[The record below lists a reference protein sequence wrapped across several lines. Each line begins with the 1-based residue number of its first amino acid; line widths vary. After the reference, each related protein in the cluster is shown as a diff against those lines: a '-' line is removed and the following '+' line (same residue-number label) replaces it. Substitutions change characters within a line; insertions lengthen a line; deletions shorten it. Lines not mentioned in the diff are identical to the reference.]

1 MTFFGVKQYSF
12 APYISI
18 TGNSILKKLFVF
30 IIIFFLIAGN
40 IPVAV
45 FADEVSEEEAPEQT
59 APAPAEFYF
68 SPGCGWPEAP
78 DIAPEGAVLM
88 DADSGAVLYGKN
100 MNKTYYP
107 ASITK
112 IMTCLLAME
121 NSSLDEMV
129 EFSSNAVFG
138 IDRGSSNVGMDVGQ
152 SITMEEAIYCI
163 MLASANEVAAAVAE
177 HISGSVDSFAELMNE
192 RAKELGC
199 KNTHFVNANGLP
211 NEEHYTTPYDMALI
225 ARAFN
230 NNGTLRR
237 IAGTANY
244 EIKATAT
251 QPDTFL
257 MPNHHK
263 MYPNKDYAYE
273 PVTWGKTGYTVAAG
287 NTLVTCARNNGLDL
301 ICVVMKSENPD
312 HYTDT
317 RKLFEYG
324 FSNFKKV
331 NVAEFEK
338 SYDMGCADFFAT
350 GSSIFGNTDNVIS
363 IDSSG
368 KMILPIDLPFESLT
382 SKIIYVDDVPGRIA
396 TVNYSYDGNYVG
408 NARINV
414 ADSRVTTFMFGAPV
428 SDNKAGK
435 EKDIF
440 NMKDNVTYVNV
451 KKILFAAGIAVG
463 SVIIIFAAAAFLK
476 NYNFSGRRRRD
487 IKKRNSRYHS
497 EFDKFRF

>member
-1 MTFFGVKQYSF
+1 MKKFFI
-12 APYISI
+12 YI
-18 TGNSILKKLFVF
+18 
-30 IIIFFLIAGN
+30 IIIFIIAGS
-40 IPVAV
+40 IPVY
-45 FADEVSEEEAPEQT
+45 ADEETTDDSSQQETSAPS
-59 APAPAEFYF
+59 AEFYF

-112 IMTCLLAME
+112 IMTCLLAIE

-129 EFSSNAVFG
+129 EFSTNAVFG

-177 HISGSVDSFAELMNE
+177 HISGSVDEFANLMNE
-192 RAKELGC
+192 RAKQLGC

-230 NNGTLRR
+230 ENDTLRR

-301 ICVVMKSENPD
+301 ICVVMRSESPQ

-324 FSNFKKV
+324 FNNFRKV
-331 NVAEFEK
+331 NVAEYEK
-338 SYDMGCADFFAT
+338 SYDLGCADFFET
-350 GSSIFGNTDNVIS
+350 ESSIFGNTDNVIS

-368 KMILPIDLPFESLT
+368 KMILPIDLPFEDLT
-382 SKIIYVDDVPGRIA
+382 SQISYIDNVPGRIA

-428 SDNKAGK
+428 SDNNAGK

-440 NMKDNVTYVNV
+440 NMKENVTYVNV
-451 KKILFAAGIAVG
+451 KKILLIVGITLG
-463 SVIIIFAAAAFLK
+463 SLIVIFAAVAFFK

-487 IKKRNSRYHS
+487 IKKRTSRYHS
-497 EFDKFRF
+497 EFDKFNF

>member
-1 MTFFGVKQYSF
+1 M
-12 APYISI
+12 
-18 TGNSILKKLFVF
+18 KKLFVF
-30 IIIFFLIAGN
+30 IIIIFIFAGS
-40 IPVAV
+40 IPVTVLA
-45 FADEVSEEEAPEQT
+45 EEESSDTSVQETP
-59 APAPAEFYF
+59 PVDSSVYYF
-68 SPGCGWPEAP
+68 TPGCGWPEAP
-78 DIAPEGAVLM
+78 DIAPEGACLM

-100 MNKTYYP
+100 MDKTYYP

-177 HISGSVDSFAELMNE
+177 HISGSVDEFAKLMNE

-211 NEEHYTTPYDMALI
+211 NDEHYTTPYDMALI
-225 ARAFN
+225 AKAYN
-230 NNGTLRR
+230 NNETLRR
-237 IAGTANY
+237 IAGTSNY
-244 EIKATAT
+244 EIKATPT

-263 MYPNKDYAYE
+263 MYPNKDYAYD

-301 ICVVMKSENPD
+301 ICVVMKSESPN

-324 FSNFKKV
+324 FNNFRKV
-331 NVAEFEK
+331 NISEYEK
-338 SYDMGCADFFAT
+338 SYDLGCADFFAT
-350 GSSIFGNTDNVIS
+350 NSSVFGNTDNVIS

-368 KMILPIDLPFESLT
+368 KMILPINLPFEDLT
-382 SKIIYVDDVPGRIA
+382 STITYIDNVPGRIA
-396 TVNYSYDGNYVG
+396 TVNYSFDGNYVG

-428 SDNKAGK
+428 SDNKTGK

-440 NMKDNVTYVNV
+440 NMNENVTYVNV
-451 KKILFAAGIAVG
+451 KKILFIAGIAIG
-463 SVIIIFAAAAFLK
+463 SLILIFAGITFFK
-476 NYNFSGRRRRD
+476 NYNFAGRRRRD
-487 IKKRNSRYHS
+487 IKKRTSRYHS
-497 EFDKFRF
+497 EFDNLRF

>member
-1 MTFFGVKQYSF
+1 M
-12 APYISI
+12 
-18 TGNSILKKLFVF
+18 KKLFVF
-30 IIIFFLIAGN
+30 IIIFFILTWS
-40 IPVAV
+40 IPVSA
-45 FADEVSEEEAPEQT
+45 FADEEVSENTSEETVSSSPSV
-59 APAPAEFYF
+59 FYF
-68 SPGCGWPEAP
+68 PPGCGWPEAP
-78 DIAPEGAVLM
+78 DIAPEGACLM

-100 MNKTYYP
+100 MDKTYYP

-177 HISGSVDSFAELMNE
+177 HISGSVDSFAELMNQ
-192 RAKELGC
+192 RAAELGC

-211 NEEHYTTPYDMALI
+211 NDDHYTTPYDMALI
-225 ARAFN
+225 AKAFN
-230 NNGTLRR
+230 NNETLRR
-237 IAGTANY
+237 IAGTSNY

-251 QPDTFL
+251 QPDSFL

-273 PVTWGKTGYTVAAG
+273 PVTWGKTGYTIAAG

-324 FSNFKKV
+324 FNNFKKI
-331 NVAEFEK
+331 NVAECEK
-338 SYDMGCADFFAT
+338 SYDMGCADFFET
-350 GSSIFGNTDNVIS
+350 GSSIFGSTENVIS
-363 IDSSG
+363 VDSSG

-382 SKIIYVDDVPGRIA
+382 STITYVDNVPGRIA
-396 TVNYSYDGNYVG
+396 TVNYSYAGNYVG
-408 NARINV
+408 SARINV

-440 NMKDNVTYVNV
+440 NMNDNVTYVNV
-451 KKILFAAGIAVG
+451 KKILLIAGISLG
-463 SVIIIFAAAAFLK
+463 SFIIIFAAVLFLK

-487 IKKRNSRYHS
+487 IKKRTSRYHS
-497 EFDKFRF
+497 EFDKFNF